1 MSGDPLSAIGAEQRA
16 QPYPSCRLAHQR
28 AVPPQGQAPPPLNI
42 RPANDRSP
50 GSSDGPMPFLG
61 QRRECADA
69 LVGEE
74 TALVRPYVLAI
85 EERTRQPSTAGPHPL
100 PADTWF
106 TAAGAR

>member
-1 MSGDPLSAIGAEQRA
+1 MLNRIR
-16 QPYPSCRLAHQR
+16 R
-28 AVPPQGQAPPPLNI
+28 AVSHTSERYLHKGRHRRPLTSARPMAAPPG
-42 RPANDRSP
+42 SP
-50 GSSDGPMPFLG
+50 DGPMPFLG

-106 TAAGAR
+106 TAAGAS